1 MYSVRH
7 PARRYDREYIAYPI
21 SVFSLCVAC
30 SICRCGSG
38 WKHGGFCFFSFPA
51 VSMISCPLPPVP
63 LPGGKGESQ
72 SLFRRGGFAPGTP
85 ALNRLRHMQTLPYRC
100 PAGGLP
106 GRSAARPAFSFDS
119 APIPPPPFPSGRRSL
134 KVYFAGGL
142 RPRHPCTEPS
152 TALTDAAVREPGG
165 GLPSRSPTRPALSF
179 IGCPHPPAPLPVGKG
194 AFSFLMQGASPLAS
208 PRPSRKRHGLHLRC
222 GCPAGGLPGRSPAR
236 PALNFIGC
244 PHPPPPPFPSGRG
257 LLVFL
262 CKGLRPLHPR
272 GLNPWFAANP
282 TGSNSLR
289 VVPPGF
295 SLRAPQR
302 QSL

>member
-1 MYSVRH
+1 
-7 PARRYDREYIAYPI
+7 
-21 SVFSLCVAC
+21 
-30 SICRCGSG
+30 
-38 WKHGGFCFFSFPA
+38 
-51 VSMISCPLPPVP
+51 MISCPHPPSPPFP
-63 LPGGKGESQ
+63 LRGRG
-72 SLFRRGGFAPGTP
+72 SLKVYFAGGFAPGTP
-85 ALNRLRHMQTLPYRC
+85 ALNRLRHLQTPPCRSPAVVCPAGRRVDEHWRYPAGGLPGRSAARPALSFICCPHPPSPPFPLRGRGSLKVYFAGGFAPGTPALNRLRHLQTLPYRC

-106 GRSAARPAFSFDS
+106 GRS
-119 APIPPPPFPSGRRSL
+119 
-134 KVYFAGGL
+134 
-142 RPRHPCTEPS
+142 
-152 TALTDAAVREPGG
+152 PG
-165 GLPSRSPTRPALSF
+165 RPALS
-179 IGCPHPPAPLPVGKG
+179 
-194 AFSFLMQGASPLAS
+194 
-208 PRPSRKRHGLHLRC
+208 
-222 GCPAGGLPGRSPAR
+222 
-236 PALNFIGC
+236 FIGC